1 MSCRR
6 SNIVTNLNPV
16 KLCDPLGDSNVW
28 STLFPL
34 AEGPENNTKPIK
46 DFKYVLVA
54 ARLDT
59 TSLFEK
65 TVGAESPITG
75 IVTLLTVAKLLKEM
89 LPTWSSDCMICSK
102 LQWKCFNY

>member
-1 MSCRR
+1 MVSTLMSSYRR

-28 STLFPL
+28 SALFPL
-34 AEGPENNTKPIK
+34 VEGPENNTKPIK
-46 DFKYVLVA
+46 DFKYIVVA
-54 ARLDT
+54 ARMDT

-65 TVGAESPITG
+65 TVGAESPVTG

-89 LPTWSSDCMICSK
+89 LPTWSSDCMY
-102 LQWKCFNY
+102 LL